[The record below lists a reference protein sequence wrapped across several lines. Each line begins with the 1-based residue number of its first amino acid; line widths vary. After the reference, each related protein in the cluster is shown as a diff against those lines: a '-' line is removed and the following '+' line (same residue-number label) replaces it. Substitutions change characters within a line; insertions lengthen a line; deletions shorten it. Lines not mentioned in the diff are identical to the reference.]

1 MGEMKQTRDTYGIL
15 GGVLDAREV
24 ARSTQ
29 VRLRCVSVG
38 KPLNLELFVNNYL
51 TMPPAR
57 YMPRCERPYE
67 HPYEHRTNDGKNT
80 VRTTRERRCERR
92 CELRCELRTRTQ
104 PRTTRRARLR
114 KRRPLFKRGQNFL
127 ICLIG
132 NFPYLS
138 SL

>member
-1 MGEMKQTRDTYGIL
+1 MKQTRDTYGIL

-80 VRTTRERRCERR
+80 VRTTVRTPYERRANDGANDA
-92 CELRCELRTRTQ
+92 
-104 PRTTRRARLR
+104 RTTMRTTVRTTNANSAANYAT
-114 KRRPLFKRGQNFL
+114 RPSGVMPW
-127 ICLIG
+127 CLKAKTPG
-132 NFPYLS
+132 TRVHV
-138 SL
+138 

>member
-1 MGEMKQTRDTYGIL
+1 MKQTRDTYGIL

-80 VRTTRERRCERR
+80 VRTTVRTPYERRANDGANYGANYERELSR
-92 CELRCELRTRTQ
+92 ELRDA
-104 PRTTRRARLR
+104 PVWGTTSGE
-114 KRRPLFKRGQNFL
+114 KENFAV
-127 ICLIG
+127 
-132 NFPYLS
+132 
-138 SL
+138 